1 MGLTYQPDR
10 VLVSETPVEVEVGG
24 VILWSAEAEQIRAKR
39 TTARTFTNLLLA
51 GITLPGFGL
60 KIFSGA

>member
-1 MGLTYQPDR
+1 MGLTYQHDR
-10 VLVSETPVEVEVGG
+10 VLVSETQVEVELEG
-24 VILWSAEAEQIRAKR
+24 VILWSAEADQIRAKR
-39 TTARTFTNLLLA
+39 TTASTFINLLFA